1 MQKNVFFVTS
11 TAAPSRII
19 LHLLTKLLIW
29 IYWREHRQGLMNS
42 DFRLLLSIDHHQQ
55 QQHQQQTC
63 LGSVRFQFAM
73 CAPHDWQQQQ
83 PSRGKCKGGRQFSF
97 LLFFLLLW
105 PNGTKSSSSISQWV
119 PRRCVLW
126 WREYQSQDSLHS
138 LTLHSFC
145 QSMFRVSWH
154 RNKLYSSH
162 GAFFSLSLSPFFL
175 ILSASLRLRAQMC
188 TVLSIWAKIVEKKKE
203 EQGHLLCRFLA
214 GEEEELNSVFLLP
227 HPLFYRYRVSPE
239 VFFSFLFDWN
249 WLLVS
254 SRSSRSTDRLLPN
267 EMSLLRLLF
276 LLPRLLS

>member
-1 MQKNVFFVTS
+1 MQKKRFFFVTS
-11 TAAPSRII
+11 TAAHSRII

-29 IYWREHRQGLMNS
+29 IYWREHQQGLMNS
-42 DFRLLLSIDHHQQ
+42 DFRLLLSIDHQQQ
-55 QQHQQQTC
+55 QQHQQQTR

-83 PSRGKCKGGRQFSF
+83 QQPSRGKCKGKRQFSF

-105 PNGTKSSSSISQWV
+105 PNGTKSSSISQRV

-162 GAFFSLSLSPFFL
+162 GAFSLPFF
-175 ILSASLRLRAQMC
+175 ILSACLRLRAQMC

-214 GEEEELNSVFLLP
+214 GEKEELNSVFLLP

-239 VFFSFLFDWN
+239 VFFSFRFF
-249 WLLVS
+249 S
-254 SRSSRSTDRLLPN
+254 IGIGC
-267 EMSLLRLLF
+267 
-276 LLPRLLS
+276 

>member
-11 TAAPSRII
+11 TAAHSRII

-55 QQHQQQTC
+55 QQHQQQTR

-73 CAPHDWQQQQ
+73 CAPHDWQQQQQ

-105 PNGTKSSSSISQWV
+105 PNGTKSSSISQRV

-162 GAFFSLSLSPFFL
+162 GAFSLPFF
-175 ILSASLRLRAQMC
+175 ILSACLRLRAQMC
-188 TVLSIWAKIVEKKKE
+188 TVLSIWAKIVEKKERRTGAPSVPIFGGRKRRTK
-203 EQGHLLCRFLA
+203 LCVFTTPSAILSLSSVSRSLFL
-214 GEEEELNSVFLLP
+214 V
-227 HPLFYRYRVSPE
+227 
-239 VFFSFLFDWN
+239 SFLFHWH

-254 SRSSRSTDRLLPN
+254 NSSRSTDRLLPN